1 MEKNFVV
8 QIFKNHSIHVF
19 RKDVVMAFFKKIDIF
34 KKIAEQELKN
44 IVKEVFEPKKENLE
58 DIKTSLELHIVGVI
72 LSHLD

>member
-1 MEKNFVV
+1 
-8 QIFKNHSIHVF
+8 
-19 RKDVVMAFFKKIDIF
+19 MAFFKKIDIF